1 MVTAADRP
9 ALAAGTVASG
19 CPVTAVAPTGRR
31 YPQTVSFRSTDM
43 VTNDGEAVATARE
56 LADGIADRA
65 AEADRAGR
73 LPRAD
78 VRALAESG
86 YLGLTV
92 PREYGGR
99 GASMREAVEAHL
111 ELSKGSASTGLV
123 AAMNLHLIGTEREY
137 RVWSDEHRERLFRA
151 AAEGA
156 LLNSVAS
163 EPALG
168 SPSHGQVYE
177 TTAEPL
183 GGGRLRIDGHKTWIT
198 GGRHL
203 THLLVKLDLG
213 GEPAQVLVEGDRDG
227 LRWEETWGDALSL
240 CASDSHDLHLEGVV
254 VPEENVMIRGD
265 GPDTD
270 RGWFLAL
277 VGATYLG
284 SALAAR
290 DALVEY
296 ANDRVPTALDE
307 PIATLPKIRRRVG
320 DLDTHLE
327 AAKAFLLSA
336 AADWPA
342 DPERNHEHVPRIVAA
357 KEFATTTAI
366 EAAGEA
372 LRIAGGAGITPSLP
386 FERYFRDV
394 QAGPMHPPAGEEA
407 LEEVGRHALGR
418 EE

>member
-1 MVTAADRP
+1 MVDE
-9 ALAAGTVASG
+9 TVA
-19 CPVTAVAPTGRR
+19 
-31 YPQTVSFRSTDM
+31 M
-43 VTNDGEAVATARE
+43 ARE
-56 LADGIADRA
+56 LAEGIADRA
-65 AEADRAGR
+65 AGADREGR
-73 LPRAD
+73 LPAAD

-92 PREYGGR
+92 PSEYGGR
-99 GASMREAVEAHL
+99 GASMREAVAAHL
-111 ELSKGSASTGLV
+111 ELSRGSASTGLV
-123 AAMNLHLIGTEREY
+123 AAMNLHIVGTEREH
-137 RVWSDEHRERLFRA
+137 RVWSEEHRERLFRA
-151 AAEGA
+151 AADGA

-168 SPSHGQVYE
+168 SPSRGQVYE
-177 TTAEPL
+177 TTAEPT
-183 GGGRLRIDGHKTWIT
+183 GDDGLRIDGHKTWIT
-198 GGRHL
+198 GGTHL
-203 THLLVKLDLG
+203 THLLVKLDLD
-213 GEPAQVLVEGDRDG
+213 GEPALVLVEGDRDG

-240 CASDSHDLHLEGVV
+240 RASDSHDLHLEGVV
-254 VPEENVMIRGD
+254 VPEGNLMVRGD

-284 SALAAR
+284 TALAAR

-307 PIATLPKIRRRVG
+307 PIATLPKIQRQVG
-320 DLDTHLE
+320 SLDSRLRAAE
-327 AAKAFLLSA
+327 ALLRSA
-336 AADWPA
+336 AADWPG
-342 DPERNHEHVPRIVAA
+342 DPERNSEYVPRIVAA
-357 KEFATTTAI
+357 KEFATTAAI

-394 QAGPMHPPAGEEA
+394 QAGPMHPPSGEEA
-407 LEEVGRHALGR
+407 LERVGRDALGV

>member
-1 MVTAADRP
+1 MGADD
-9 ALAAGTVASG
+9 GD
-19 CPVTAVAPTGRR
+19 AVA
-31 YPQTVSFRSTDM
+31 M
-43 VTNDGEAVATARE
+43 ARE
-56 LADGIADRA
+56 LADGIASRA
-65 AEADRAGR
+65 AEADREGR
-73 LPRAD
+73 LPRED

-86 YLGLTV
+86 YLGLAV

-111 ELSKGSASTGLV
+111 ELSKASASTGLV
-123 AAMNLHLIGTEREY
+123 AAMNLHLVGTEREY
-137 RVWSDEHRERLFRA
+137 EVWSEEHRERLFRA
-151 AAEGA
+151 AADGA

-168 SPSHGQVYE
+168 SPSHGQAYE

-183 GGGRLRIDGHKTWIT
+183 GDEGLRIDGHKTWIT

-213 GEPAQVLVEGDRDG
+213 GEPAGVLVEGDRDG
-227 LRWEETWGDALSL
+227 LRWEGTWGDALSL
-240 CASDSHDLHLEGVV
+240 RASDSHDLHLDGVV
-254 VPEENVMIRGD
+254 VPEGNVMVRGD

-277 VGATYLG
+277 IGATYLG
-284 SALAAR
+284 TALAAR
-290 DALVEY
+290 NALVEY

-307 PIATLPKIRRRVG
+307 PIATLSKVRRQVG
-320 DLDTHLE
+320 DLDTRLR
-327 AAKAFLLSA
+327 AAEAFLLSA
-336 AADWPA
+336 AADWPG
-342 DPERNHEHVPRIVAA
+342 DPERNREYEPRIVAA

-366 EAAGEA
+366 EAAGET

-394 QAGPMHPPAGEEA
+394 QAGPMHPPSGEEA
-407 LEEVGRHALGR
+407 LEQVGRDALDR

>member
-1 MVTAADRP
+1 MGAD
-9 ALAAGTVASG
+9 
-19 CPVTAVAPTGRR
+19 
-31 YPQTVSFRSTDM
+31 
-43 VTNDGEAVATARE
+43 DGEAVAMARR
-56 LADGIADRA
+56 LADGIASRA
-65 AEADRAGR
+65 AEADREGR
-73 LPRAD
+73 LPRED
-78 VRALAESG
+78 VRELAESG

-99 GASMREAVEAHL
+99 GASMHEAVEAHL

-123 AAMNLHLIGTEREY
+123 AAMNLHLAGTEREHQ
-137 RVWSDEHRERLFRA
+137 VWSEEHRERLFRA
-151 AAEGA
+151 AADGA

-168 SPSHGQVYE
+168 SPSHGQVYG

-183 GGGRLRIDGHKTWIT
+183 GDGRLRIDGHKTWIT

-240 CASDSHDLHLEGVV
+240 RASDSHDLHLEDVV
-254 VPEENVMIRGD
+254 VPEEDVLIRGE
-265 GPDTD
+265 GPATD

-277 VGATYLG
+277 VAATYLG
-284 SALAAR
+284 TALAAR
-290 DALVEY
+290 DALCDY
-296 ANDRVPTALDE
+296 ANERVPTALSE
-307 PIATLPKIRRRVG
+307 PIATLPKIQRQVG
-320 DLDTHLE
+320 DLDTRLR
-327 AAKAFLLSA
+327 AAEAFLLSA
-336 AADWPA
+336 AADWPG
-342 DPERNHEHVPRIVAA
+342 DPERNRAYEPRIVAA

-394 QAGPMHPPAGEEA
+394 QAGPMHPPSGEEA
-407 LEEVGRHALGR
+407 LEKVGRDALDA

>member
-1 MVTAADRP
+1 M
-9 ALAAGTVASG
+9 G
-19 CPVTAVAPTGRR
+19 
-31 YPQTVSFRSTDM
+31 
-43 VTNDGEAVATARE
+43 TNDGETVAMARD
-56 LADGIADRA
+56 LAEGVADRA
-65 AEADRAGR
+65 AEADREGR
-73 LPRAD
+73 LPEAD

-99 GASMREAVEAHL
+99 GASMREAVAAHL
-111 ELSKGSASTGLV
+111 ELSKASASTGLV
-123 AAMNLHLIGTEREY
+123 AAMNLHLVGTEREH
-137 RVWSDEHRERLFRA
+137 RVWSEAHREELFRA
-151 AAEGA
+151 AADGA

-177 TTAEPL
+177 TTGEPT
-183 GGGRLRIDGHKTWIT
+183 GDGLRIDGHKTWIT

-203 THLLVKLDLG
+203 THLLVRLDLG

-227 LRWEETWGDALSL
+227 LRWDETWGDALSL
-240 CASDSHDLHLEGVV
+240 RASDSHDLHLEDVV
-254 VPEENVMIRGD
+254 VPEGNVLIRGE

-284 SALAAR
+284 TALAAR

-296 ANDRVPTALDE
+296 ANERTPTALDE

-320 DLDTHLE
+320 DLDSRLR
-327 AAKAFLLSA
+327 AAESFLLA
-336 AADWPA
+336 AAAGWPG
-342 DPERNHEHVPRIVAA
+342 DPERNEEQVPRIVAA

-366 EAAGEA
+366 DAAGEA
-372 LRIAGGAGITPSLP
+372 LRIAGGAGISPSLP

-394 QAGPMHPPAGEEA
+394 QAGPMHPPSGEEA
-407 LEEVGRHALGR
+407 LEQVGAAALDADD
-418 EE
+418 

>member
-1 MVTAADRP
+1 M
-9 ALAAGTVASG
+9 G
-19 CPVTAVAPTGRR
+19 
-31 YPQTVSFRSTDM
+31 
-43 VTNDGEAVATARE
+43 TNDGEAVAMARD
-56 LADGIADRA
+56 LAEGIADRA
-65 AEADRAGR
+65 AGADREGR
-73 LPRAD
+73 LPESD

-99 GASMREAVEAHL
+99 GASMREAVAAHL
-111 ELSKGSASTGLV
+111 ELSKASASTGLV
-123 AAMNLHLIGTEREY
+123 AAMNLHLPGTEREH
-137 RVWSDEHRERLFRA
+137 RVWSEEHRGELFRA
-151 AAEGA
+151 AADGA

-177 TTAEPL
+177 TTAEPT
-183 GGGRLRIDGHKTWIT
+183 GDDGLRIDGHKTWIT

-203 THLLVKLDLG
+203 THLLVRLDLG

-227 LRWEETWGDALSL
+227 LRWDETWGDALSL
-240 CASDSHDLHLEGVV
+240 RASDSHDLHMEGVL
-254 VPEENVMIRGD
+254 VPEENVLIRGE

-284 SALAAR
+284 TALASR

-296 ANDRVPTALDE
+296 ANERTPTALDE

-320 DLDTHLE
+320 DLDSRLR
-327 AAKAFLLSA
+327 AAESFLLA
-336 AADWPA
+336 AAAGWPG
-342 DPERNHEHVPRIVAA
+342 DPARNAEYAPRIVAA

-366 EAAGEA
+366 DAAGEA
-372 LRIAGGAGITPSLP
+372 LRIAGGAGISPSLP

-394 QAGPMHPPAGEEA
+394 QAGPMHPPSGEEA
-407 LEEVGRHALGR
+407 LEQIGAAALDTGD
-418 EE
+418 